1 MKRFLLALPVA
12 IGLLAIQSCGGSK
25 AGEHDHPV
33 NTYLDSL
40 NKADSLAKYGPATEV
55 DWKMA
60 ADKAYDRK
68 RVTIEGYVALPS
80 TSYSSG
86 GSAQIELHEREAQ
99 YDGGRHF
106 IVRVKTGSDNNTMK
120 ELKEGYLPADLQIK
134 DKNGNPIGFNERVRI
149 TGELSVSD
157 SYTSIQCQ
165 EIEKLDPVKI
175 DYSTLGAT
183 ALTATNFGD
192 KTLEKQLVVVE
203 GKLDI
208 PMFLMLGGEDV
219 YLNLE
224 VEGIEKTVPIDI
236 AYGTTPGRIEDI
248 PENYKP
254 SDFKIHAPDGSV
266 IDLKKK
272 VRIYGT
278 AGYDGSRVKLESIEN
293 I

>member
-1 MKRFLLALPVA
+1 MKRFILALPVA
-12 IGLLAIQSCGGSK
+12 ISFLALHSCGGSK
-25 AGEHDHPV
+25 AGEHDQPV
-33 NTYLDSL
+33 ANAYFDSMH
-40 NKADSLAKYGPATEV
+40 KADSLARYGPATAV

-99 YDGGRHF
+99 YSGGRHF
-106 IVRVKTGSDNNTMK
+106 IVRVKMGDGNNTMK
-120 ELKEGYLPADLQIK
+120 ELKEGYLPADLQVK
-134 DKNGNPIGFNERVRI
+134 DKNGKTIGFNERVRI

-165 EIEKLDPVKI
+165 EIEKLDPVKL

-183 ALTATNFGD
+183 EITAANVED
-192 KTLEKQLVVVE
+192 KTLEDQLVVAE
-203 GKLDI
+203 GMLEI
-208 PMFLMLGGEDV
+208 PVFLMLGGEDV
-219 YLNLE
+219 YLNLA
-224 VEGIEKTVPIDI
+224 VKGIDKTVPVDI

-248 PENYKP
+248 PKNYKP
-254 SDFKIHAPDGSV
+254 SDFKIHAPDGSI
-266 IDLKKK
+266 IDLGKK

-278 AGYDGSRVKLESIEN
+278 AGYGGRIKLESIEN